1 MSGLVLHLGSRIDR
15 EIAREESRRS
25 HNQEESIALLISF
38 LLCSRPYCELKR
50 RVLRVI
56 AVPRTGMGVMD
67 SYWTAAGDR
76 SFRTGVRSWK
86 PAHSSRVTLHH
97 EEAVVNSL
105 ETMSFWCKL
114 DLDDVIAN
122 SIENQLTHRVDAQFA
137 HDV

>member
-1 MSGLVLHLGSRIDR
+1 M
-15 EIAREESRRS
+15 
-25 HNQEESIALLISF
+25 
-38 LLCSRPYCELKR
+38 
-50 RVLRVI
+50 
-56 AVPRTGMGVMD
+56 GMMD

-86 PAHSSRVTLHH
+86 PAHSSCVTLHH

-105 ETMSFWCKL
+105 ETMSFWSKL

-122 SIENQLTHRVDAQFA
+122 SIENQLTHGVDAQFA